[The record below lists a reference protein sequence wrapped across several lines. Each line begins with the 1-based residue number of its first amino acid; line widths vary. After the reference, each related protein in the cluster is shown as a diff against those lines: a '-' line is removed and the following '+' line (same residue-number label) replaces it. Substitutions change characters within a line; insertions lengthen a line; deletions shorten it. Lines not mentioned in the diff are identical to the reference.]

1 MQKIVFY
8 KLKLTNLREGLFIK
22 KNKDRWEKIQ
32 QGEITDADEMAS
44 EFTRLVDDLG
54 YAKTFYPTSKV
65 TQYINSLATRIYL
78 NIYKN
83 RKEESNRLI
92 NFWKYDVPLTV
103 KKHHASLLFAF
114 ILFVLFFA
122 VGFFSAMNDENFTR
136 DVLGNGYVDMT
147 EENIEE
153 GNPFGVYRSGNS
165 FLMWLGLMIN
175 NIMVSLMYFVKGI
188 FFGVLSIYSMIK
200 EAIRLGAFEHMF
212 FAKGLGG
219 KAAITVLIHGMLEL
233 TAIIIASGAGL
244 VLGKSYLFPGTISRW
259 KALQIGVKDGVKI
272 VIGLMPVFAI
282 AAFFE
287 GFVTRYYNMPLVLSS
302 AILLV
307 SGGFIIWYF
316 ILYPIRLRQQFKLKT
331 PSEIVHV

>member
-1 MQKIVFY
+1 
-8 KLKLTNLREGLFIK
+8 
-22 KNKDRWEKIQ
+22 
-32 QGEITDADEMAS
+32 MAS

-78 NIYKN
+78 DIYKN
-83 RKEESNRLI
+83 RKEESNRLVY
-92 NFWKYDVPLTV
+92 FWKYDVPLTIR
-103 KKHHASLLFAF
+103 KHHATLLFAF
-114 ILFVLFFA
+114 ILFVLFFS
-122 VGFFSAMNDENFTR
+122 VGFFSSTQDENFTR

-147 EENIEE
+147 EQNIDE

-188 FFGVLSIYSMIK
+188 LFGILSIYSMIK

-219 KAAITVLIHGMLEL
+219 KAAVTVLIHGLLEL
-233 TAIIIASGAGL
+233 TAIIIASGAGV
-244 VLGKSYLFPGTISRW
+244 VLGKSILFPGTISRW
-259 KALQIGVKDGVKI
+259 RSLQTGVKDGVKI
-272 VIGLMPVFAI
+272 VIGLMPIFAI

-287 GFVTRYYNMPLVLSS
+287 GFVTRYYNMPIFLSS
-302 AILLV
+302 AILIA
-307 SGGFIIWYF
+307 SGSFIVWYF
-316 ILYPIRLRQQFKLKT
+316 IVYPMQLQKKFQTKA

>member
-1 MQKIVFY
+1 
-8 KLKLTNLREGLFIK
+8 
-22 KNKDRWEKIQ
+22 
-32 QGEITDADEMAS
+32 MAS

-78 NIYKN
+78 DIYKN
-83 RKEESNRLI
+83 RKEESNRLVY
-92 NFWKYDVPLTV
+92 FWKYDVPLTIR
-103 KKHHASLLFAF
+103 KHHATLLFAF
-114 ILFVLFFA
+114 ILFVLFFS
-122 VGFFSAMNDENFTR
+122 VGFFSSTQDENFTR

-147 EENIEE
+147 EQNIDE

-188 FFGVLSIYSMIK
+188 LFGILSIYSMIK
-200 EAIRLGAFEHMF
+200 EAIRLGAFEYMF

-219 KAAITVLIHGMLEL
+219 KAAVTVLI
-233 TAIIIASGAGL
+233 
-244 VLGKSYLFPGTISRW
+244 GKSILFPGTTSRW
-259 KALQIGVKDGVKI
+259 RSLQTGVKDGVKI
-272 VIGLMPVFAI
+272 VIGLMPIFAI

-287 GFVTRYYNMPLVLSS
+287 GFVTRYYNMPIFLSS
-302 AILLV
+302 AILIA
-307 SGGFIIWYF
+307 SGSFIVWYF
-316 ILYPIRLRQQFKLKT
+316 IVYPMQLQKKFQTKA

>member
-1 MQKIVFY
+1 
-8 KLKLTNLREGLFIK
+8 
-22 KNKDRWEKIQ
+22 
-32 QGEITDADEMAS
+32 MAS
-44 EFTRLVDDLG
+44 DFTRLIDDLG
-54 YAKTFYPTSKV
+54 YAKTFYPTSRV
-65 TQYINSLATRIYL
+65 TQYINSIATGIYL

-83 RKEESNRLI
+83 RKEESNRLSR
-92 NFWKYDVPLTV
+92 FWKYDVPLTIR
-103 KKHHASLLFAF
+103 KHHATLLFAF

-122 VGFFSAMNDENFTR
+122 VGFFSAANDESFTR
-136 DVLGNGYVDMT
+136 DVLGDNYVDMT

-212 FAKGLGG
+212 FAKGLGA
-219 KAAITVLIHGMLEL
+219 KAAATVLIHGLLEL

-244 VLGKSYLFPGTISRW
+244 VLGKSFLFPGTVSRW
-259 KALQIGVKDGVKI
+259 KALQTGVKDGVKI

-287 GFVTRYYNMPLVLSS
+287 GFVTRYYNMPIVLSS

-307 SGGFIIWYF
+307 SGSFIVWYF
-316 ILYPIRLRQQFKLKT
+316 ILYPLRLQRRFKT
-331 PSEIVHV
+331 IASSELMHG

>member
-1 MQKIVFY
+1 
-8 KLKLTNLREGLFIK
+8 
-22 KNKDRWEKIQ
+22 
-32 QGEITDADEMAS
+32 MAS
-44 EFTRLVDDLG
+44 EFTRLIDDLG

-92 NFWKYDVPLTV
+92 SFWKYDVPLTV
-103 KKHHASLLFAF
+103 RKHHGALLFAF

-122 VGFFSAMNDENFTR
+122 VGFFSAANDENFTR

-212 FAKGLGG
+212 FAKGLGV

-244 VLGKSYLFPGTISRW
+244 VLGKSFLFPGTISRW
-259 KALQIGVKDGVKI
+259 KALQTGVKDGVKI
-272 VIGLMPVFAI
+272 VIGLMPVFGI

-287 GFVTRYYNMPLVLSS
+287 GFVTRYYNMPIVLSS
-302 AILLV
+302 AILLA
-307 SGGFIIWYF
+307 SGTFITWYF
-316 ILYPIRLRQQFKLKT
+316 IIYPIRLQKKFKMRAS
-331 PSEIVHV
+331 SEVVHV